1 MTRPPKI
8 IWIIAG
14 VLFAAAS
21 VAINYQ
27 VKFVMH
33 HRSVG
38 SVQEMGNIKVGQPAP
53 DFTLRDLS
61 GHAVALSAYR
71 GRKIVLM
78 DFWATWCGP
87 CRMAMPGLQEL
98 ADKYHGHGLE
108 ILSVNQGEPADHV
121 RDFIQRE
128 KYTFHVVLDQNQAVG
143 GQYGVQGIPT
153 LVLVD
158 KKGVVRWIRVGY
170 SPNDDDLKK
179 LVEKLTKE

>member
-1 MTRPPKI
+1 MTRSPKI
-8 IWIIAG
+8 FWIIAG

-33 HRSVG
+33 HQSVG
-38 SVQEMGNIKVGQPAP
+38 SVQEMGNIKVGQLAP
-53 DFTLRDLS
+53 DFTLQDLS
-61 GHAVALSAYR
+61 GHAVTLSAYR
-71 GRKIVLM
+71 GQKVVLI

-98 ADKYHGHGLE
+98 ADKYHDHGLE

-121 RDFIQRE
+121 RDFIQHE

-143 GQYGVQGIPT
+143 EQYGVQGIPT

-158 KKGVVRWIRVGY
+158 KKGIVRWIRVGY
-170 SPNDDDLKK
+170 SPDEDDLKK